1 MPETALVPPG
11 PLPLAGVLVRPPD
24 IGIEA
29 ISIPAGEFTGDFYFT
44 EEVGGDFWFAVGDVA
59 GKGLGASL
67 LGALMKEELDRA
79 IFECPSSSP
88 AELVARIHDVVLREM
103 PGNRFVTAI
112 VGRIDSRLNLSIV
125 NAGHTS
131 PLLVSEP
138 SPAGPRG
145 GSPVSIRSTGPVVGI
160 LPVSLWRE
168 ETFRLQR
175 GDRLVMYTDGL
186 IEAAS
191 PGGEEMGEQRV
202 LELLQRSD
210 RRSIAEELVAA
221 ADGFSNGR
229 QSDDLTVVVL
239 EVR

>member
-1 MPETALVPPG
+1 MPETILAPRTVPHPD
-11 PLPLAGVLVRPPD
+11 VLVRPPD
-24 IGIEA
+24 IGIDA

-59 GKGLGASL
+59 GKGLSASL

-79 IFECPSSSP
+79 IFECASSSP
-88 AELVARIHDVVLREM
+88 AELVARIHDVVVREM

-112 VGRIDSRLNLSIV
+112 VGRIDSRLNMTIV
-125 NAGHTS
+125 NAGHPS

-145 GSPVSIRSTGPVVGI
+145 GSTVSIPSTGPVVGI

-168 ETFRLQR
+168 ESFRLRR

-186 IEAAS
+186 IEATS
-191 PGGEEMGEQRV
+191 PDGEEIGEQRV
-202 LELLQRSD
+202 LDILQGSD
-210 RRSIAEELVAA
+210 RESIAEELVAG
-221 ADGFSNGR
+221 ADSFSNGI